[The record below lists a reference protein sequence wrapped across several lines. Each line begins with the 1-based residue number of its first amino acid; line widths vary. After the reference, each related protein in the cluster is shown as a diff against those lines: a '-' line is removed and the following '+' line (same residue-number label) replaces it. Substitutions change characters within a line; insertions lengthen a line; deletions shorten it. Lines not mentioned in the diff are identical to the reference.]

1 MNYDLDVSILID
13 YACLMGFCIIHCHK
27 RALKH
32 NNIHLRR
39 NIIYCSIKLKGHR
52 GLCWGPWGKH
62 LFGGSISVSKHSHRQ
77 PPVWS
82 LLVEDFVLLWLWHR
96 WSPSPVSENLD
107 VLYWVLGAWVSQSWP
122 WLKIYLNNMNKL
134 IFPKITPY
142 PFYKMYFYNLKMSQ
156 VFTLF

>member
-13 YACLMGFCIIHCHK
+13 CACLMGFCIIHCHK

-39 NIIYCSIKLKGHR
+39 NIIYCSIKLKEHR

-77 PPVWS
+77 PP
-82 LLVEDFVLLWLWHR
+82 DFVLLWLWHR

-122 WLKIYLNNMNKL
+122 WLRSISIIWTSLFN
-134 IFPKITPY
+134 FPKITPY